1 MVIVPPDSSVVV
13 GVNAKVSLT
22 LALFKRRSRGSMTT
36 LAADTEAAETCGS
49 SRSCS
54 AAAAAMTRARVCIL
68 GPSPNE
74 NF

>member
-1 MVIVPPDSSVVV
+1 MLITPPENSVVV

-22 LALFKRRSRGSMTT
+22 LALFKRRSRGSMMT
-36 LAADTEAAETCGS
+36 LAADTEVAETWGS

-68 GPSPNE
+68 GPNANE